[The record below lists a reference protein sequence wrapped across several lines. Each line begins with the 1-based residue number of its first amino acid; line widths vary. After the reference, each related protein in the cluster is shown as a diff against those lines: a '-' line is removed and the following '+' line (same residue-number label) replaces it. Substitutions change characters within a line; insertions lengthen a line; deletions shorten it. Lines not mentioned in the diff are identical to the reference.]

1 MVNRRKVLLVG
12 GVALLVVAAGL
23 GVYVFQFAQNFESP
37 TVESVDS
44 SFGDVTNETTTIR
57 NDITIQNPNDRS
69 IPGAA
74 TLGFTV
80 RMNDVTVAEG
90 SQGGVG
96 LPTGESTLSVNVPLR
111 NDKIPEW
118 WVTHIN
124 NGETT
129 TQVTEPRVSLPAIP
143 QSVELSATEQQL
155 TTDLLSSV
163 TSDESREVGVGNDTL
178 LRVSNQRASWGE
190 ATAESTP
197 LQVQTDIENIHDY
210 PIQLDGTAYT
220 VEMNGV
226 TVGEGTTEDSF
237 SLVPGES
244 GTFTANPAIDTPKM
258 AEWWQS
264 HIRANQT
271 TDLSVRVY
279 GLVERDGELERVP
292 LTIFERNARLQTDL
306 LGAGTTEVSTI
317 PGAGEETSFDRPELV
332 DRSSEWGDVTDATTD
347 IETELLVSNPN
358 DGAVGDIVA
367 LNVGERTSINGID
380 AASGQATFDGLEP
393 GNNTFTMTSEFRHDS
408 VPAWWARHLNR
419 GEQSTVVTRAN
430 TTADIG
436 VTRIDAPE
444 PEEERTIGT
453 DLLSSFESSEPRT
466 IEQQGQTVAT
476 IERTSAQWGTATEA
490 VAPLQAEAE
499 IRNEQSQPITITD
512 VTYTVRLNDVVL
524 ADEKVV
530 RDENG
535 NPEEY
540 LVGTVGTTTIDPTM
554 ELDNA
559 KMAEWWPTHVRNGET
574 STLTTDVYVTVETAF
589 GSKRVRLDSFSQDQT
604 VETDFF
610 GEN

>member
-1 MVNRRKVLLVG
+1 MVNRRKALLVG
-12 GVALLVVAAGL
+12 GVVLLVAAAGI

-57 NDITIQNPNDRS
+57 NEITIQNPNSRS

-96 LPTGESTLSVNVPLR
+96 LPTGESTLTVDVPLQ

-129 TQVTEPRVSLPAIP
+129 RLVTEPRVSLPAIP

-163 TSDESREVGVGNDTL
+163 TTTESREVGVGNDTL

-190 ATAESTP
+190 ATAEETP
-197 LQVQTDIENIHDY
+197 LQIQTDIENLHDY
-210 PIQLDGTAYT
+210 PVQLDGTAYT
-220 VEMNGV
+220 IEMNGV

-237 SLVPGES
+237 SLAPGEP
-244 GTFTANPAIDTPKM
+244 GTFTANPVIDTPKM
-258 AEWWQS
+258 AEWWTS

-279 GLVERDGELERVP
+279 GLVERDGDLERVP
-292 LTIFERNARLQTDL
+292 LTIFERNARFQTDL

-317 PGAGEETSFDRPELV
+317 PGASSDTSFDRPTLV
-332 DRSSEWGDVTDATTD
+332 GKTSEWGEVTDATTN
-347 IETELLVSNPN
+347 IETELVVSNPN
-358 DGAVGDIVA
+358 DGSVGDIVV
-367 LNVGERTSINGID
+367 LNVGEQTAINGVT

-393 GNNTFTMTSEFRHDS
+393 GNNTFALTSEFRHDS

-419 GEQSTVVTRAN
+419 GEQSTVVTQVK

-436 VTRIDAPE
+436 VTRLDAPAVRN
-444 PEEERTIGT
+444 ERTVST
-453 DLLSSFESSEPRT
+453 DLLSSFESSEPTT
-466 IEQQGQTVAT
+466 IEQQGRTVAT
-476 IERTSAQWGTATEA
+476 IERTSAQWGPATES
-490 VAPLQAEAE
+490 VAPIQAEAD
-499 IRNEQSQPITITD
+499 IRNERSRPLTITD

-530 RDENG
+530 RDETG
-535 NPEEY
+535 SPEEY
-540 LVGTVGTTTIDPTM
+540 VIGPAETTTIDPTM
-554 ELDNA
+554 KLDNS
-559 KMAEWWPTHVRNGET
+559 KMAEWWPTHVQNGET
-574 STLTTDVYVTVETAF
+574 STLTTEMYVTVETAF
-589 GSKRVRLDSFSQDQT
+589 GSKRVRLDSFSQNQT
-604 VETDFF
+604 VTTDFF